1 MTAEPE
7 ATGNSEPQSPDVA
20 PSSTTAGTDAEQRR
34 TSAGTDAEP
43 TNATSAT
50 DTELSGNAEG
60 TDAEPSSATAST
72 DTEPSSVIADTRP
85 SDDAQPQPSAAPQA
99 DTVESATGD
108 DAAAPQIHTETGRF
122 DGTGSGIAWR
132 AWLPDSPA
140 RAVIV
145 LVHGVAEHSGRYVH
159 VGQRL
164 AAADFAVY
172 ALDHIGHGKS
182 AGNKAN
188 IESMDGAADNVAA
201 MLDIATREHPGVPR
215 FLIGHSMGSLIV
227 LHLATRAPIDVT
239 GIVLSAPPLDISAGN
254 AVQRALAPVLSRLT
268 PNLGVLQLDSSEI
281 SRDPAV
287 RRAYDNDP
295 LVYRGKLPARTATE
309 ILNTTVLVKGRLAE
323 LTVPLLVLHG
333 TADALAA
340 PSSTDLIE
348 HGAGS
353 KDLTAIRYEGLYHE
367 IFNEPEQDK
376 VLGDVVDWLEA
387 HVTGK

>member
-7 ATGNSEPQSPDVA
+7 ATGSPEPQATAAETSSAA
-20 PSSTTAGTDAEQRR
+20 PSADSTARPGADGGSAPQVTTAETDSGES
-34 TSAGTDAEP
+34 SAAAQPTGSAEP
-43 TNATSAT
+43 H
-50 DTELSGNAEG
+50 
-60 TDAEPSSATAST
+60 PV
-72 DTEPSSVIADTRP
+72 TEPSP
-85 SDDAQPQPSAAPQA
+85 DDNGGPQPSGTEPEPNAAPQA
-99 DTVESATGD
+99 DTVESPTVN
-108 DAAAPQIHTETGRF
+108 AAQIRTDTGRF

-132 AWLPDSPA
+132 AWLPESAA

-159 VGQRL
+159 VGRRL
-164 AAADFAVY
+164 AAAGFAVY

-182 AGNKAN
+182 AGHKAN
-188 IESMDGAADNVAA
+188 IDSMDGAADNVSA
-201 MLDIATREHPGVPR
+201 MLDIATREYPGIPR

-254 AVQRALAPVLSRLT
+254 AVQRALAPVLTRIT
-268 PNLGVLQLDSSEI
+268 PNLGVLQLDSTHI
-281 SRDPAV
+281 SRDPEV

-309 ILNTTVLVKGRLAE
+309 ILDTSVLVKGRLSR
-323 LTVPLLVLHG
+323 LTVPVLVLHG

-348 HGAGS
+348 RGAGS
-353 KDLTAIRYEGLYHE
+353 KDLTAIRYDGLYHE

-376 VLGDVVDWLEA
+376 VLGDVVDWLET
-387 HVTGK
+387 HVTDK

>member
-7 ATGNSEPQSPDVA
+7 ATGSSESQA
-20 PSSTTAGTDAEQRR
+20 TDAESSSRAASTNSGP
-34 TSAGTDAEP
+34 TSAAAS
-43 TNATSAT
+43 TNVPSSSVGA
-50 DTELSGNAEG
+50 N
-60 TDAEPSSATAST
+60 AEPSADAKPQASDST
-72 DTEPSSVIADTRP
+72 
-85 SDDAQPQPSAAPQA
+85 QPQPSAEPLA
-99 DTVESATGD
+99 DTVESATVDG
-108 DAAAPQIHTETGRF
+108 APAPQIHTETGQF
-122 DGTGSGIAWR
+122 DGVGSGIAWR
-132 AWLPDSPA
+132 AWLPDAPA

-172 ALDHIGHGKS
+172 ALDHLGHGKS
-182 AGNKAN
+182 AGSKAN
-188 IESMDGAADNVAA
+188 IGSMDGAADNVAA

-254 AVQRALAPVLSRLT
+254 AVQRALAPLLTRLT
-268 PNLGVLQLDSSEI
+268 PNLGVLKLDSSQI
-281 SRDPAV
+281 SRDPEV
-287 RRAYDNDP
+287 VRAYDNDP

-309 ILNTTVLVKGRLAE
+309 VLNTTFLIKDRLPK

-333 TADALAA
+333 TGDAIAA

-348 HGAGS
+348 RGAGS

-367 IFNEPEQDK
+367 IFNEPERDK
-376 VLGDVVDWLEA
+376 VLGDVVDWLET